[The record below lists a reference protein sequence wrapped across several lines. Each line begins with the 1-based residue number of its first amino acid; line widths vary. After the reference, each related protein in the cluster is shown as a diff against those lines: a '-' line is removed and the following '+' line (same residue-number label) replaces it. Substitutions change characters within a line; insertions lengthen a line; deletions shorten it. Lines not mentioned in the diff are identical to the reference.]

1 MAEVAVAQANLQNS
15 AAAVAATL
23 DVDDSAE
30 WSLSADASAFEPA

>member
-1 MAEVAVAQANLQNS
+1 
-15 AAAVAATL
+15 VAATL